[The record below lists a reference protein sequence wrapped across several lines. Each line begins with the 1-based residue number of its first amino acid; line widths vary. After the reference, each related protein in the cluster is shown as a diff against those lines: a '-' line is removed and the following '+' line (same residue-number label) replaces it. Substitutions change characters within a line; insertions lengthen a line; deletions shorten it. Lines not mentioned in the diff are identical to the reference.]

1 MTEFVQYEVV
11 ITLKDNS
18 TARGT
23 ISYVDEK
30 SITLS
35 NALTSTDRKIQPSVE
50 FLNTDIA
57 DLKVS
62 QLPPYRPKSND
73 QQKKSK
79 KQKNE
84 DIVDDAIVYS
94 SKPSRS
100 NTPKPEKSKSKSK
113 SRTESSDLEP
123 ESIENVK
130 NEEFD
135 FEANLAMFDKKAVF
149 EDFKKNDHTSIS
161 DRLVGHN
168 KVEKPAKQKKQK
180 YDNDEMVLQDVAR
193 DNWDQIGKSQ
203 ENSRTNTPKS
213 DGVKTQGRAQQN
225 PTEARNRN
233 FKLINSENA
242 SPIQSA
248 SPVQLLEIE
257 RLSSDNFGVTPA
269 MMAEICAT
277 NLSKLII
284 DRCLGGS
291 VRLSNKKNHNLPPL
305 VLLLVGSGRCG
316 SRAFATGRH
325 LSNHGVR
332 VLAFV
337 ISSDESDT
345 ELHHQWKIFESV
357 GGKVVT
363 SSFDLLIDIIR
374 NQLNTPVEL
383 IVDALQ
389 GYDDHLEDIFYE
401 PQDKKTLTSLINWCN
416 SSEQS
421 KVMSLDIP
429 SGIDGGSGIPDDEL
443 KVDCSWCI
451 SMGLPLNGL
460 LLAYKNNYLS
470 DDDIVHYLIDVG
482 IPNKVFQT
490 KQNLRKFDN
499 FWYTAE
505 SSIKLDVEA

>member
-11 ITLKDNS
+11 LTLRDNS

-23 ISYVDEK
+23 ISQVNEE
-30 SITLS
+30 SITLN
-35 NALTSTDRKIQPSVE
+35 NALTSTDRKIQPSIR
-50 FLNTDIA
+50 FLNSEVA
-57 DLKVS
+57 DLKVT
-62 QLPPYRPKSND
+62 QLPPFKSKSNE
-73 QQKKSK
+73 SK
-79 KQKNE
+79 KNKKTRAE
-84 DIVDDAIVYS
+84 DLVDDAIVYS
-94 SKPSRS
+94 SKPSRFG
-100 NTPKPEKSKSKSK
+100 TPKPEKQKSKSK
-113 SRTESSDLEP
+113 TRTDSSDLEP
-123 ESIENVK
+123 ESIDNVK
-130 NEEFD
+130 NKEFD

-149 EDFKKNDHTSIS
+149 EDFKKNDHTSIN
-161 DRLVGHN
+161 DRLVGQN
-168 KVEKPAKQKKQK
+168 KVEKPATPKKQK
-180 YDNDEMVLQDVAR
+180 YDNDEMVLQDVAK
-193 DNWDQIGKSQ
+193 DNWDQIGKSL
-203 ENSRTNTPKS
+203 ENTRTNTPNADTSKS
-213 DGVKTQGRAQQN
+213 QGQTQHRNQADAKTKSY
-225 PTEARNRN
+225 
-233 FKLINSENA
+233 KLVESGNGA
-242 SPIQSA
+242 SIQSA

-257 RLSSDNFGVTPA
+257 RLSSDHFGITPA
-269 MMAEICAT
+269 VMAEVCAT

-305 VLLLVGSGRCG
+305 VLLLIGSGRCG

-325 LSNHGVR
+325 LNNHGVR

-383 IVDALQ
+383 IIDALQ
-389 GYDDHLEDIFYE
+389 GYDDHLDDVFYE
-401 PQDKKTLTSLINWCN
+401 PQDKKTLSSLISWCN

-460 LLAYKNNYLS
+460 LLAYKNGHLN
-470 DDDIVHYLIDVG
+470 DDITHYLIDVG
-482 IPNKVFQT
+482 IPNKVFQA
-490 KQNLRKFDN
+490 KPNLRKFDN

-505 SSIKLDVEA
+505 SSIKLDVESI

>member
-1 MTEFVQYEVV
+1 MTEFVHYEVV
-11 ITLKDNS
+11 LTLKDNS

-23 ISYVDEK
+23 ISHVDNEL
-30 SITLS
+30 ITLS
-35 NALTSTDRKIQPSVE
+35 NALTSTDRKIQPVLSL
-50 FLNTDIA
+50 LNTEVA

-62 QLPPYRPKSND
+62 QLPPFRPKSND
-73 QQKKSK
+73 QKKSK
-79 KQKNE
+79 KLKTE

-100 NTPKPEKSKSKSK
+100 NTPRPEKSKSKSK
-113 SRTESSDLEP
+113 SRNESSDLEP

-135 FEANLAMFDKKAVF
+135 FAANLAMFDKKAVF
-149 EDFKKNDHTSIS
+149 EDFKKNDHTNIS
-161 DRLVGHN
+161 DRLVGQN
-168 KVEKPAKQKKQK
+168 KVDKPAKQKKQK
-180 YDNDEMVLQDVAR
+180 YNNDEMVLQDVVK
-193 DNWDQIGKSQ
+193 DNWDQIGKSL

-213 DGVKTQGRAQQN
+213 DGAKNQGKAQQN
-225 PTEARNRN
+225 SSETRNRSY
-233 FKLINSENA
+233 KLVNSAN
-242 SPIQSA
+242 SSSIQSA

-257 RLSSDNFGVTPA
+257 RLSSDNFGITPA
-269 MMAEICAT
+269 MMAEVCAT

-291 VRLSNKKNHNLPPL
+291 IRLSNKKNHNLPPL
-305 VLLLVGSGRCG
+305 VLLLIGSGRCG

-337 ISSDESDT
+337 ISSDESDS
-345 ELHHQWKIFESV
+345 ELHHQWRIFESV

-363 SSFDLLIDIIR
+363 SSFDLLVDIIR

-383 IVDALQ
+383 VIDALQ

-401 PQDKKTLTSLINWCN
+401 PQDKKTLSSLISWCN

-429 SGIDGGSGIPDDEL
+429 SGIDGGSGMPDDGL

-470 DDDIVHYLIDVG
+470 DDIVHYLIDVG

-490 KQNLRKFDN
+490 KPNLRKFDN

-505 SSIKLDVEA
+505 SSIKLDAEIL

>member
-1 MTEFVQYEVV
+1 MTDFVHYEVV
-11 ITLKDNS
+11 LTLKDNS

-23 ISYVDEK
+23 ISHVDNEL
-30 SITLS
+30 ITLS
-35 NALTSTDRKIQPSVE
+35 NALTSTDRKIQPLLQ
-50 FLNTDIA
+50 FLNADVA
-57 DLKVS
+57 DLKVT
-62 QLPPYRPKSND
+62 QLPPFKAKSND
-73 QQKKSK
+73 LKKNK
-79 KQKNE
+79 KTRNE
-84 DIVDDAIVYS
+84 EIVDDAVVYS

-100 NTPKPEKSKSKSK
+100 NTPKPEKSRAKTKSKN
-113 SRTESSDLEP
+113 ESSELEP
-123 ESIENVK
+123 SIDNVK

-149 EDFKKNDHTSIS
+149 EDFKKNDRTSIN
-161 DRLVGHN
+161 DRLVGQN

-180 YDNDEMVLQDVAR
+180 YENDEMVLQDVAK
-193 DNWDQIGKSQ
+193 DNWDQIGKSS
-203 ENSRTNTPKS
+203 ESSRTNTPKA
-213 DGVKTQGRAQQN
+213 DGAKNQSKAQRNQ
-225 PTEARNRN
+225 TESKNRTY
-233 FKLINSENA
+233 KLVNSEDA
-242 SPIQSA
+242 SSVQSA

-257 RLSSDNFGVTPA
+257 RLSADNFGITPA
-269 MMAEICAT
+269 MMAEVCAT

-305 VLLLVGSGRCG
+305 VLLLIGSGRCG

-345 ELHHQWKIFESV
+345 ELHHQWRIFESV

-363 SSFDLLIDIIR
+363 SDFDLLIDIIR

-383 IVDALQ
+383 ILDALQ

-401 PQDKKTLTSLINWCN
+401 PQDRKTLSSLVGWCN

-429 SGIDGGSGIPDDEL
+429 SGIDGGSGMPDNGL
-443 KVDCSWCI
+443 NVNCSWCI

-460 LLAYKNNYLS
+460 LLAYKNNYLG
-470 DDDIVHYLIDVG
+470 DDITHYLVDVG
-482 IPNKVFQT
+482 IPNKVFQS
-490 KQNLRKFDN
+490 KPNLRKFDN

-505 SSIKLDVEA
+505 SSIKLDVDIQ